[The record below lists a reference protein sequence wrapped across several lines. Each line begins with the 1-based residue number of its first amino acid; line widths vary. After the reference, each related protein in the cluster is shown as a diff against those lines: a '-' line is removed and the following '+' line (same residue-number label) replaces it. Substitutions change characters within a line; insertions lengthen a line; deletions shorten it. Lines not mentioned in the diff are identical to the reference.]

1 MPLAMLPV
9 PPPAMA
15 YEWACKKNQPYQAI
29 DAKVQEVLRAMQNEA
44 KGTNRVTHEAAY
56 RRVKVDLD
64 ERKDWNQLLLLSVQS
79 VKAVM
84 TAEWRRSEKKA
95 LAAVPAAA
103 VEGGEP
109 PAKRARRAKTAPA
122 AQRVALD
129 PPSEDEMD
137 SGDESEADS
146 SLRDAFVAQRD
157 MGVNA

>member
-1 MPLAMLPV
+1 
-9 PPPAMA
+9 MA
-15 YEWACKKNQPYQAI
+15 YEWACKKNQPYQAL

-44 KGTNRVTHEAAY
+44 KGTNRVTPEAAY

-64 ERKDWNQLLLLSVQS
+64 ERKDWCQLLLLSVQS

-95 LAAVPAAA
+95 PTAA

-109 PAKRARRAKTAPA
+109 ARKRTRRATATPTPPPV
-122 AQRVALD
+122 AQE
-129 PPSEDEMD
+129 PPSGDEMD

-146 SLRDAFVAQRD
+146 SLRDAFVAQRE